1 MFFLVL
7 ALQIFFRI
15 SKMTWIKF
23 SHYLFPYFVA
33 GTRTTTLLLRC
44 VRVCRWTRLLLLTML
59 CCFNK
64 RVRLLF
70 GCRILLWLPFMLSGL
85 LVLMERARLS
95 QSSTRARG
103 TELQP
108 LGQTRCM
115 IFPPITSIL
124 LFNNLT
130 TLCLLPVLLFQSITT
145 VLRIFG

>member
-1 MFFLVL
+1 MFSYFEDDLDKVL
-7 ALQIFFRI
+7 
-15 SKMTWIKF
+15 T
-23 SHYLFPYFVA
+23 LFVP
-33 GTRTTTLLLRC
+33 LLR
-44 VRVCRWTRLLLLTML
+44 RWYEDDNFAFKVCTSVPLAQSAFILTML

-70 GCRILLWLPFMLSGL
+70 GCRILLWLRFMLSGL

-95 QSSTRARG
+95 QNSTRARG